1 MLFFA
6 LNVGGLGVVTPEG
19 QWVGEYVYAGPSVT
33 VPVHGMLSAI
43 PGVSCEVDP
52 VHGNWGCGAN
62 VTADILLSKR
72 VALDLTVSLTS
83 DTDATGRTTAF
94 FAGGPSITCL
104 VPVKDSAIGISVGA
118 QPSVG
123 LRGEGW
129 SLLVPVVNVSV
140 PLSLHSQ

>member
-1 MLFFA
+1 MILFA
-6 LNVGGLGVVTPEG
+6 LNVGSLGVVTPEG
-19 QWVGEYVYAGPSVT
+19 QWVGEYMYAGPSVT
-33 VPVHGMLSAI
+33 VPVHGALSAI
-43 PGVSCEVDP
+43 PAVSCEVDP
-52 VHGNWGCGAN
+52 VHGNWGCGAG

-83 DTDATGRTTAF
+83 DSDATGRTTAF
-94 FAGGPSITCL
+94 LAAGPSVTWL
-104 VPVKDSAIGISVGA
+104 LPVKDSAVGISLGT

-129 SLLVPVVNVSV
+129 SLLVPAVNVSV